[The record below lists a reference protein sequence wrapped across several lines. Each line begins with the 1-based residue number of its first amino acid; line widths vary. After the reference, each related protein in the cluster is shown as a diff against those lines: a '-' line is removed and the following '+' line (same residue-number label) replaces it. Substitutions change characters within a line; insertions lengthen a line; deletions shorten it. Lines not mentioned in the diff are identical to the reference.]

1 MKFLIVNTLIIALAV
16 MIHYEILYR
25 LSVLMP
31 KLKVRA
37 HSRVVIGVFGA
48 IFAHIIEI
56 WLFALSFYFMH
67 HNNWG
72 QLSGNYDGSLMASAY
87 FSFTTFTT
95 LGFGDIEPLG
105 DLRYLTGI
113 ESLTGLVLITWSA
126 SFLFYEMQK
135 YGVAIKREQTSQTDV
150 ARCSFYRV
158 HPLLE
163 PLLAIASYQLLGKRH
178 HQQLLLQSR

>member
-1 MKFLIVNTLIIALAV
+1 MKFLIVNTIIIALAV

-72 QLSGNYDGSLMASAY
+72 QLSGNYDGSLMASVY

-135 YGVAIKREQTSQTDV
+135 YWGRN
-150 ARCSFYRV
+150 
-158 HPLLE
+158 
-163 PLLAIASYQLLGKRH
+163 
-178 HQQLLLQSR
+178 